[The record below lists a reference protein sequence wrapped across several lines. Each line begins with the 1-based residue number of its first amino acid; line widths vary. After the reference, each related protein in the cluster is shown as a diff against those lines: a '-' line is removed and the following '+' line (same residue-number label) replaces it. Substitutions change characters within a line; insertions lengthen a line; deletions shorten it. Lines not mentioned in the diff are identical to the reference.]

1 MEKNYLYRA
10 TLLLLFLFLFF
21 SGLYYA
27 RDFIVPIAISILLA
41 MVLLPIT
48 KRLEKAGVPRLISV
62 ILCLLVII
70 GLIAGI
76 IILFYSQVVAFA
88 QDLPHIKV
96 TLIEKFKL
104 LQNFVESKTNIS
116 AQQQM
121 NWIEL
126 RYNDLINSS
135 GQYVRMLLMGITG
148 GLAIFGLIIFYIL
161 FFLLYRVRINNF
173 FLQLVSDDKHAKVE
187 SIICKITDLIQHYL
201 TGLLIELAVLG
212 TLNAIGLLILGIR
225 QAIFLG
231 YLAGLLNIIPYVGSM
246 IGSIFPIMMALIFG
260 DSLTTVV
267 AVMALMATTQFIDN
281 NILTPKIIGSHIQ
294 INPLVTI
301 MGIVS
306 GGFIW
311 GIPGM
316 IMFVP
321 LLGIFKIIC
330 DNLDPLKPIGYL
342 LGDDAPTSNTGLLK
356 RIKNLFHKT
365 PTA

>member
-1 MEKNYLYRA
+1 MEKNYLYKA
-10 TLLLLFLFLFF
+10 TLLLLFLFLLF
-21 SGLYYA
+21 SGLYYT
-27 RDFIVPIAISILLA
+27 RDFIVPIAIAILLA
-41 MVLLPIT
+41 MVLLPVT
-48 KRLEKAGVPRLISV
+48 KRLERAGVPKLISI
-62 ILCLLVII
+62 ILSVLLII
-70 GLIAGI
+70 SLISGVV
-76 IILFYSQVVAFA
+76 ILFYTQVMSFA
-88 QDLPHIKV
+88 GDLPHIKV
-96 TLIEKFKL
+96 TLLEKFKL
-104 LQNFVESKTNIS
+104 LQNFVESKTQIS

-121 NWIEL
+121 DWITV
-126 RYNDLINSS
+126 RYNDLVSSS
-135 GQYVRMLLMGITG
+135 GQYIKMLLMGITG
-148 GLAIFGLIIFYIL
+148 ALAIFGLVIFYIL
-161 FFLLYRVRINNF
+161 FFLLYRERINNF
-173 FLQLVSDDKHAKVE
+173 FLQLVSKDKHAKVE

-212 TLNAIGLLILGIR
+212 TMNAVGLLVLGVR

-260 DSLTTVV
+260 DSFTTVF
-267 AVMALMATTQFIDN
+267 AVIALMATTQFIDN

-301 MGIVS
+301 IGIVA

-342 LGDDAPTSNTGLLK
+342 LGDDAPVAGDGIFK
-356 RIKNLFHKT
+356 KIKTLFYKNK
-365 PTA
+365 